1 MNVSRPRKQA
11 LWALVPLALIVVW
24 LLSSRGEDARN
35 VSASLSLAEAMG
47 GADTVGYAR
56 AFAPRPFEFPRDH
69 GAHPEFR
76 TEWWYFTGNLDAR
89 DGRRFGFQF
98 TIFRSALRPVNA
110 DPEAADAPAGPAA
123 SAAPGAAGA
132 PDAVASTGSAVP
144 PDSTSAWITPQMYM
158 GHFTVTDVEGN
169 RFTEFERFTRGGAG
183 LAGAE
188 AGAESPLRIWLDDW
202 RIEGPANPERSWP
215 MRLRAADEGV
225 ALSLAFVPRK
235 DIVLQG
241 DQGLSQ
247 KGPEPGNASY
257 YYSYPRL
264 TAGGTL
270 EIDGEVIDVEGLA
283 WLDREWSTSALGE
296 GQVGWD
302 WFSLQFDDGAE
313 LMVYDIRQADGT
325 PSPESQGVW
334 VAPDGYVLHLE
345 SADYTLTPTG
355 RWTSPIDGASYPS
368 GWRID
373 VPQIDLELDV
383 APVLRDQELDVT
395 VRYWEGAVDV
405 SGRRA
410 SRELAGRGYVELTG
424 YAGSTR

>member
-1 MNVSRPRKQA
+1 MSRSLPRKQA
-11 LWALVPLALIVVW
+11 LWALVPLALVIVW
-24 LLSSRGEDARN
+24 LVSSRGGDARN

-56 AFAPRPFEFPRDH
+56 AFAPRPFAFPRDH

-98 TIFRSALRPVNA
+98 TIFRSALQPVSA
-110 DPEAADAPAGPAA
+110 RVEGPDTPAA
-123 SAAPGAAGA
+123 F
-132 PDAVASTGSAVP
+132 
-144 PDSTSAWITPQMYM
+144 DSTSAWITPQMYM
-158 GHFTVTDVEGN
+158 GHFTITDVEGN

-188 AGAESPLRIWLDDW
+188 AGPETPLRIWLDDW

-270 EIDGEVIDVEGLA
+270 EIDGEMIDVEGLA

-334 VAPDGYVLHLE
+334 VAPDGYVLHLQA
-345 SADYTLTPTG
+345 ADYTLTPTG

-373 VPQIDLELDV
+373 VPQIELELDV
-383 APVLRDQELDVT
+383 EPVLRDQELDVT

-405 SGRRA
+405 RGRRA

-424 YAGSTR
+424 YAGSTP